1 MTAILIMV
9 GIFVLLYMFMLR
21 PQRKRMQAQQQL
33 LSDLQVG
40 DDILTASGIYGR
52 IHSFDQD
59 SLFLEISDDNLIK
72 ITRASIAEKILYQDP
87 NQQNGSQGNNTGD
100 TKSIEGPA
108 DEAIEAEEA
117 SDNE

>member
-1 MTAILIMV
+1 MPAPAILIMV

-33 LSDLQVG
+33 LSNLEVG

-59 SLFLEISDDNLIK
+59 SLFLEISDNNLIK
-72 ITRASIAEKILYQDP
+72 ITRASIAEKIAYQDSGGLD
-87 NQQNGSQGNNTGD
+87 NSQENGTGG
-100 TKSIEGPA
+100 KSIENSA
-108 DEAIEAEEA
+108 EDIEAEEA